1 MRPVSGT
8 ACGQGGSHPADHRH
22 DRVGKLQSHIE
33 SMRIY
38 LQGAEQNLERSF
50 LGGLNML
57 RELFTIKDERL
68 KAQNHKIC
76 SEGFYIILG
85 LLFASYLIKSV
96 FLNIPMRE
104 YWTEFAI
111 FMIGA
116 VYTTVRHVLNGTFTL
131 ALSGKNASEKKRV
144 YYIIISIVSG
154 VATGIGV
161 GLRNYFAYGFDSVMI
176 IFVVLPI
183 MCFMTPLVYLL
194 LYSLDR
200 SASKRADK
208 IAGEDRE

>member
-1 MRPVSGT
+1 M
-8 ACGQGGSHPADHRH
+8 
-22 DRVGKLQSHIE
+22 
-33 SMRIY
+33 
-38 LQGAEQNLERSF
+38 
-50 LGGLNML
+50 LG
-57 RELFTIKDERL
+57 ELFRIKDERL

-76 SEGFYIILG
+76 SEGFYIMFG
-85 LLFASYLIKSV
+85 LLFISYMLKSV

-111 FMIGA
+111 LIAGA

-131 ALSGKNASEKKRV
+131 ALSGKNASERKRV

-161 GLRNYFAYGFDSVMI
+161 GLRNYFAYGFDAIMI

-183 MCFMTPLVYLL
+183 MCFMTPMIYLL
-194 LYSLDR
+194 LYSLDKG
-200 SASKRADK
+200 ASKRADK
-208 IAGEDRE
+208 IAGEGEDKE